1 MSAGEILEQ
10 IRKLPKDEQLTVFEH
25 LREELEPDSDGLTL
39 RESAELERRIKE
51 HKINPNDVVPWEE
64 VRAKAEARLSAK
76 K

>member
-25 LREELEPDSDGLTL
+25 LRDEFTPGHDGLTL
-39 RESAELERRIKE
+39 KEVAELGRRIEE
-51 HKINPNDVVPWEE
+51 HKRNPDDVVSWEA
-64 VRAKAEARLSAK
+64 VKAKAEARLAAK